1 MLTEVL
7 DWHTLGIKLGIPDH
21 SLWEIQ
27 IDYSAYGTGRQKQQM
42 ITKWL
47 EYDTEAS
54 WDKLT
59 NALKEMG
66 KHVAPAR
73 IGNTHVPGYRGKTAP
88 VSVNNKMSIVVLP
101 VGLLQPP
108 QHKVYYQS
116 TLYSMLNKS
125 IAIKRM
131 HSNEHYERQ
140 GRIIYLPVHV
150 LHVDIVYICVYNFE
164 S

>member
-1 MLTEVL
+1 MLMEVL

-21 SLWEIQ
+21 SLAEIQ
-27 IDYSAYGTGRQKQQM
+27 INYIAYGTRRQKQEM
-42 ITKWL
+42 ITTWL
-47 EYDTEAS
+47 QYDTEAS
-54 WDKLT
+54 WDKLAS
-59 NALKEMG
+59 ALKEIG
-66 KHVAPAR
+66 KHVAAAR
-73 IGNTHVPGYRGKTAP
+73 IWNTYVPGYRGKTAP
-88 VSVNNKMSIVVLP
+88 VSVNNKMSIVVMP

-140 GRIIYLPVHV
+140 GRIIHLPVHV
-150 LHVDIVYICVYNFE
+150 LHVDIV
-164 S
+164 